1 MELRAIFRGGSVLHL
16 LCIAVTVAASGC
28 GGDKF
33 KTAEVTGTVTVEGQP
48 VAGVMLEFEPER
60 VDGVILPAAYG
71 STDAEG
77 RYTLER
83 VGGSKGGAGGV
94 VGKNS
99 VRISSPEGSQTQVAP
114 FYAEEGAFTREIV
127 EGSNVFDF
135 DLKRRPT
142 ASR

>member
-1 MELRAIFRGGSVLHL
+1 MDFSALMRAGFGLRL
-16 LCIAVTVAASGC
+16 LCIAAAMAAPGC
-28 GGDKF
+28 GGEKF
-33 KTAEVTGTVTVEGQP
+33 KTAGVTGTVTVEGQP

-60 VDGVILPAAYG
+60 VDGTILPAAYG

-77 RYTLER
+77 RYSLER
-83 VGGSKGGAGGV
+83 VGGSRGGAGGV
-94 VGKNS
+94 VGKNT
-99 VRISSPEGSQTQVAP
+99 VRISAPEGSQTQVAP